1 MPKRQ
6 PDNGRSNHYL
16 ETSWSQMK
24 KHFPFAHTFSIVA
37 RDPLSGQMGVA
48 VQSHAFSV
56 GSLVP
61 WGEAGVGVVAT
72 QAMVDPSYGPLGLDL
87 MRIGRTPAQAL
98 SALLAADSGQ
108 EIRQVAMLDCHGVV
122 AAHTGSRCIAHAGHE
137 TGEGF
142 SVQANMME
150 NPSVWPAMA
159 QAYRSATGS
168 LAERLLVALE
178 AAQAAGG
185 DIRGMQSAA
194 ILIVAPQ
201 KTGRPWS
208 DRRVDLRVEDHPNPI
223 AELRRLVRLQEAY
236 DALNTGDEKL
246 GEGDVDAALNAY
258 QNAATLAP
266 EILELPFWQAVTLA
280 ELGRMDEAIDIF
292 TTLFSKEPMWC
303 TLLQRLP
310 AAGLLNIT
318 PTSLARIVA
327 LAQ

>member
-1 MPKRQ
+1 MTKR
-6 PDNGRSNHYL
+6 
-16 ETSWSQMK
+16 
-24 KHFPFAHTFSIVA
+24 FPFAHTFSIVA
-37 RDPLSGQMGVA
+37 RDALTGQMGVA

-56 GSLVP
+56 GSLVT

-72 QAMVDPSYGPLGLDL
+72 QAMVDPSYGPLGLEL

-98 SALLAADSGQ
+98 SGLLAADSAQ
-108 EIRQVAMLDCHGVV
+108 EIRQVAMLDCRGNV
-122 AAHTGSRCIAHAGHE
+122 AAHTGSRCIACAGHE

-150 NPSVWPAMA
+150 NSGVWPAMA
-159 QAYRSATGS
+159 ESFRSASGS
-168 LAERLLVALE
+168 LAERLLAALE

-208 DRRVDLRVEDHPNPI
+208 DRRVDLRVEDHPAPI
-223 AELRRLVRLQEAY
+223 TELRRLVRLHVAY
-236 DALNTGDEKL
+236 DWLNIGDEKL
-246 GEGDVDAALNAY
+246 GEGDVDAALSAY
-258 QNAATLAP
+258 RDAAALAP

-280 ELGRMDEAIDIF
+280 ELGRMDEALEIF
-292 TTLFSKEPMWC
+292 KSIFSKEPMWC
-303 TLLQRLP
+303 ALLQRLP
-310 AAGLLNIT
+310 AAGLLNID
-318 PTSLARIVA
+318 PASLARIVA